1 MSAVIPFLRP
11 AAARPTSWSQQ
22 ELAEFYRV
30 EAALLRA
37 GIGIASEHGLSDEG
51 EPWFVFC
58 RPDGD
63 EIMHF
68 ARIDGSYLIASEV
81 LDRPVRGPDFRAM
94 IDQIARLHPEL
105 LPIPAAATGT
115 KLVVHPAALLAALVA
130 AAALSLSSEDAH
142 ASGIEAGPEGV
153 PSHQASDGTAAAHGQ
168 PLPARVRD
176 AGDPDEQDHSRKQ
189 LAAVVLSAM
198 IFAAEALAGDHHDA
212 SAETSS
218 LLSDPASGLSS
229 HMALGDGAPGSSVAL
244 GSGPGA
250 DATAQPA
257 VQTAMGSGTSLGAVS
272 AGGRIDAAPALRVD
286 LSGDRAGAPGQ
297 EVAHHAPGF
306 GGEAGLTGAPPGAA
320 AGRTGGQQ
328 EAPGLSGTGDT
339 TPDGSG
345 AGGDLHAGSSPA
357 SAADSSALA
366 RSADAGQS
374 DSGSDGAPQ
383 TWVNAGGH
391 TVAKGAPAAAVTR
404 DADDHGAGKGQGSR
418 AEAAGDAGVSA
429 KVEQGDHGS
438 SEGHGPQ
445 AQSGSPTGIGPGT
458 AGDGGD
464 HGPASQSKAV
474 PAAGGDPQAGG
485 ADDHGGATDPTQPGG
500 HQAAA
505 AAATDGDGPATGHGQ
520 RAGGSLDGGSD
531 AAPSAS
537 SPAPAAPASPGHGP
551 GEAAAAQKPDGGPGA
566 AGGEASGSGTA
577 ADHPSAMP
585 VGASQDANGPAADS
599 AKASDPGPGHASE
612 TTVSADPQ
620 KGASPDAGAHG
631 AASGDAVAPAPS
643 ESYAAVPDSTSHSH
657 GAEPAPHGQAPAPAD
672 QGQPA
677 QEGSGPTAVQE
688 HPGTGAP
695 PASAAQDVPAG
706 NAHPQAGQAPP
717 DHGAGNAGGAE
728 APATGQDAAH
738 GPASGNPS
746 GPQGGPAAAASPYSP
761 ASQADNP
768 PVDHGQGQDGAGNPA
783 SGHAAH
789 GSAEDPT
796 GQAQASQLQVSQL
809 PASQPLASQP
819 LASQPQPGDS
829 AAGPAVTPLPSGHAA
844 PTTGQPAAARA
855 TVDASGNLVFHADTH
870 PDPGPPPASHVPDGS
885 AGHPG
890 VGLVGIS
897 DQPHLIHDLYHHS

>member
-94 IDQIARLHPEL
+94 IDQIARRHPEL

-168 PLPARVRD
+168 PQPARVRD
-176 AGDPDEQDHSRKQ
+176 AGDPGEQDHSRKQ

-229 HMALGDGAPGSSVAL
+229 HMAQGDGAPGSSVAL
-244 GSGPGA
+244 GSGSGA

-257 VQTAMGSGTSLGAVS
+257 VLTAMGSGTSQGAVS
-272 AGGRIDAAPALRVD
+272 AGGRIDAAPALRID

-297 EVAHHAPGF
+297 EVAHHAPGL
-306 GGEAGLTGAPPGAA
+306 GGAAGLTGASPGA
-320 AGRTGGQQ
+320 GHTGGQQ
-328 EAPGLSGTGDT
+328 ESPGLSGTGST

-357 SAADSSALA
+357 SATDSSAQA

-383 TWVNAGGH
+383 TWLNAGDH
-391 TVAKGAPAAAVTR
+391 TVAKGAPAAVVTR
-404 DADDHGAGKGQGSR
+404 DADDHGASKGQGSQ
-418 AEAAGDAGVSA
+418 AGGAGDAGISA
-429 KVEQGDHGS
+429 KVEQGGHGS

-445 AQSGSPTGIGPGT
+445 APSGSPTGTGPGT
-458 AGDGGD
+458 PGDGGN

-474 PAAGGDPQAGG
+474 PAAGGDPQATGT
-485 ADDHGGATDPTQPGG
+485 DDHGGVTDPAQPGG
-500 HQAAA
+500 HQASAA
-505 AAATDGDGPATGHGQ
+505 AVTYGDGPATGQGQ

-537 SPAPAAPASPGHGP
+537 SPAPTAPTAPASPDQGP
-551 GEAAAAQKPDGGPGA
+551 GEAAAAQKPDGGPSA
-566 AGGEASGSGTA
+566 AGGDASGSGTA

-585 VGASQDANGPAADS
+585 VGASQDANGLAADS
-599 AKASDPGPGHASE
+599 AKASDPGPSHASE

-620 KGASPDAGAHG
+620 NGVSPDAGAHG

-643 ESYAAVPDSTSHSH
+643 DSYAAIPDSTFHSH
-657 GAEPAPHGQAPAPAD
+657 GAEPAPHGQAPEAAG

-688 HPGTGAP
+688 PPGPGAP
-695 PASAAQDVPAG
+695 PASATQDAPAG
-706 NAHPQAGQAPP
+706 NAHPQAGQTPP
-717 DHGAGNAGGAE
+717 DHGMGNAGGAE
-728 APATGQDAAH
+728 APATGQEAAH
-738 GPASGNPS
+738 GPAAGDPP

-761 ASQADNP
+761 ASLADNP
-768 PVDHGQGQDGAGNPA
+768 PADHGQGQDVAGNPA
-783 SGHAAH
+783 SGHVAH
-789 GSAEDPT
+789 GSAEAPT
-796 GQAQASQLQVSQL
+796 GQAQVSQLQV
-809 PASQPLASQP
+809 SQP
-819 LASQPQPGDS
+819 LASQPQPSGS
-829 AAGPAVTPLPSGHAA
+829 AAGPAVTPLPTGHAA
-844 PTTGQPAAARA
+844 PTTDQPAAAHA
-855 TVDASGNLVFHADTH
+855 TIDASGNLVFHADAH